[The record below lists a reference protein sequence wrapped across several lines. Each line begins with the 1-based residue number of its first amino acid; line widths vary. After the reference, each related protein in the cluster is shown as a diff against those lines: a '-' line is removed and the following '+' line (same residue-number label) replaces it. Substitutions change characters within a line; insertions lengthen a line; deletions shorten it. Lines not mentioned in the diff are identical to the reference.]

1 MELLT
6 HRYRTL
12 TILAL
17 VIAGQLL
24 LLGYQVRTE
33 GDVRLVRV
41 WAVTAVTPVA
51 RLLETIRRSVS
62 TALDTYVFLAGAQR
76 ENRRLKRE
84 LGELKLEV
92 HRLRRELARAE
103 RAEALKLFL
112 ERSPSKMVAARVIG
126 AGAGAPSKV
135 VFIDR
140 GTRDGVKKGMAV
152 VTPEGIAGRVAA
164 VYPTA
169 SRVVLVTD
177 ASFAAGVISAR
188 TGVQG
193 TLKGTGR
200 DVCRVDYVQNEQ
212 HVEEGEW
219 FYTSGD
225 DRVFPRG
232 LPVGP
237 VTVSREGKLLR
248 EVLVEPAGLRGG
260 LEEVLVVLEGVH
272 QPVPAEG
279 QPQPETGLLPPPAGL
294 TTTAEPGAA
303 GPPPVLTDADRLLEA
318 YRRLGEAQGHVYGEG
333 GPGAPPPDFNR
344 NLEPGAPL
352 RPEPPGGGDHE

>member
-33 GDVRLVRV
+33 RDVRLIRV

-51 RLLETIRRSVS
+51 RVLESIQRTVS
-62 TALDTYVFLAGAQR
+62 TALETYVFLTNAQK
-76 ENRRLKRE
+76 ENQRLKSE
-84 LGELKLEV
+84 LGRLKLEV
-92 HRLRRELARAE
+92 HRLRRELARAD

-126 AGAGAPSKV
+126 AGTGAASKV

-140 GTRDGVKKGMAV
+140 GTREGVKKGMAV

-169 SRVVLVTD
+169 SRVVLITD

-188 TGVQG
+188 SRVQG
-193 TLKGTGR
+193 TLKGTGGEF
-200 DVCRVDYVQNEQ
+200 CRVDYVQNEQ
-212 HVEEGEW
+212 HVEVGEW

-248 EVLVEPAGLRGG
+248 EILVEPAGLRAGV
-260 LEEVLVVLEGVH
+260 EEVLVVLEGVH
-272 QPVPAEG
+272 QPVPASPGAE
-279 QPQPETGLLPPPAGL
+279 PEFGLLPPPETMTMTG
-294 TTTAEPGAA
+294 EPGAA
-303 GPPPVLTDADRLLEA
+303 GPAPVLTDADRLLEA
-318 YRRLGEAQGHVYGEG
+318 YRRIGEAQGHVYGEG
-333 GPGAPPPDFNR
+333 APGTPPPDFNLDLGAR
-344 NLEPGAPL
+344 TAPGAAS
-352 RPEPPGGGDHE
+352 PPGGQP

>member
-17 VIAGQLL
+17 VLAGQLL

-33 GDVRLVRV
+33 QDVRLIRV
-41 WAVTAVTPVA
+41 WAVTAVTPAA

-62 TALDTYVFLAGAQR
+62 TALDTYVLLAGAQR
-76 ENRRLKRE
+76 ENQRLKRE

-92 HRLRRELARAE
+92 HRLRRELARAD
-103 RAEALKLFL
+103 RAAALQLFL

-126 AGAGAPSKV
+126 AGTGADSKV

-140 GTRDGVKKGMAV
+140 GSRDGVRKGMAV
-152 VTPEGIAGRVAA
+152 ITPDGIAGRVAA
-164 VYPTA
+164 AYPTA
-169 SRVVLVTD
+169 SRVVLATD

-188 TGVQG
+188 TRVQG
-193 TLKGTGR
+193 TLKGTGGKL
-200 DVCRVDYVQNEQ
+200 CRVDHVQNEQ
-212 HVEEGEW
+212 HVEVGEW

-237 VTVSREGKLLR
+237 VMVSREGKLLR
-248 EVLVEPAGLRGG
+248 EILVEPAGLQAGV
-260 LEEVLVVLEGVH
+260 EEVLVVLEGVH
-272 QPVPAEG
+272 QPVPAAA
-279 QPQPETGLLPPPAGL
+279 PEEPGFELLPPPEDL
-294 TTTAEPGAA
+294 TTTSEPGAA
-303 GPPPVLTDADRLLEA
+303 GPAPVLTDADRLLEA
-318 YRRLGEAQGHVYGEG
+318 YRRIGEAQGHVYGEG
-333 GPGAPPPDFNR
+333 GPGAPPPDFTR
-344 NLEPGAPL
+344 APATAPRKPSPSGGAY
-352 RPEPPGGGDHE
+352 E

>member
-24 LLGYQVRTE
+24 LLGYQVRTQ

-51 RLLETIRRSVS
+51 RLLETARRDVS
-62 TALDTYVFLAGAQR
+62 TALDTYVFLAGAQK
-76 ENRRLKRE
+76 ENRLLKRQ
-84 LGELKLEV
+84 LGELKFEV
-92 HRLRRELARAE
+92 RRLRRELARAD
-103 RAEALKLFL
+103 RAEALKLFI

-126 AGAGAPSKV
+126 AGTGADSKV

-164 VYPTA
+164 AYPTA

-177 ASFAAGVISAR
+177 PSFAAGVVSAR
-188 TGVQG
+188 THVQG
-193 TLKGTGR
+193 TLKGMGGR
-200 DVCRVDYVQNEQ
+200 ACRVDYVQNEQ

-237 VTVSREGKLLR
+237 VKVSREGKLLR
-248 EVLVEPAGLRGG
+248 EILVEPAGLQAGM
-260 LEEVLVVLEGVH
+260 EEVLVILEGVH
-272 QPVPAEG
+272 QPVPAPAADE
-279 QPQPETGLLPPPAGL
+279 PEFELLPPPDTL
-294 TTTAEPGAA
+294 TTMAEPGAA
-303 GPPPVLTDADRLLEA
+303 RPTPVLTDADRLLET
-318 YRRLGEAQGHVYGEG
+318 YRRIGQAQGHVYGEG
-333 GPGAPPPDFNR
+333 RPGSPPPDFNW
-344 NLEPGAPL
+344 EPGPAP
-352 RPEPPGGGDHE
+352 RKRSPSGGGHE